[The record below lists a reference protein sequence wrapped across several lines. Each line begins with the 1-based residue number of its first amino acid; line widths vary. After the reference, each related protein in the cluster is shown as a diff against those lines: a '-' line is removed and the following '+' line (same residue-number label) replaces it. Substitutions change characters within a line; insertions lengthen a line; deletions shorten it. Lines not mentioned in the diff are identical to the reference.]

1 MYENK
6 NYWDHSF
13 DNAGTGNGQRNFG
26 TNASNTASQGWQAP
40 DYDRDFGNSEQ
51 VNTAPNFTAEQA
63 NTGNGA
69 GAYPPERRM
78 MEVYHAKPVGFPQQ
92 PASHKKERIKSG
104 MTKKA
109 AAMILTLAVVLSG
122 AAGAGSVLLTN
133 QLLSAEST
141 QSGGSTVSTTPVNTS
156 SSANSAYSVEA
167 VAEIAADSVVEIT
180 TESVSTDRWMQQ
192 VVSEGAGSGVI
203 LSQDGKIVTNNHVI
217 EGASTITVRLRS
229 GETYPATLIGTDSET
244 DVALLKIDATGL
256 TPATLGDSDTLKV
269 GEPAIAIGNPLGQ
282 LGGTVT
288 DGIIS
293 ALNRDITLDGETMNL
308 LQTNAAINP
317 GNSGGGLFNAQ
328 GQLIGIVVAKSS
340 GTGVEGLG
348 FAIPINQVKSV
359 VAELE
364 TNGYVTGRAAMGVS
378 LVDIQDAQTAMAY
391 RVDRAGVYVLAVNDG
406 SAAQKAGIQA
416 GDCIVSVDGTEISD
430 AASLTELIESHSVGD
445 TISVS
450 VLRNGQ
456 TLTLS
461 VTLGEQTASSN

>member
-13 DNAGTGNGQRNFG
+13 DSTNTGNSQAGFEK
-26 TNASNTASQGWQAP
+26 NASNTASQGWQAP
-40 DYDRDFGNSEQ
+40 DYDRDFGNPEQ

-63 NTGNGA
+63 NTGNA
-69 GAYPPERRM
+69 GSAYPPERRM
-78 MEVYHAKPVGFPQQ
+78 MEVYHAKPVGVPQQ
-92 PASHKKERIKSG
+92 PASHKKERAKSG

-122 AAGAGSVLLTN
+122 AAGTGSVLLTN
-133 QLLSAEST
+133 HILSAEST
-141 QSGGSTVSTTPVNTS
+141 QSGGST
-156 SSANSAYSVEA
+156 
-167 VAEIAADSVVEIT
+167 
-180 TESVSTDRWMQQ
+180 VSTDRWMQQ

-328 GQLIGIVVAKSS
+328 GELIGIVVAKSS

-430 AASLTELIESHSVGD
+430 ASSLTALIESHSVGD

-456 TLTLS
+456 TLTLP